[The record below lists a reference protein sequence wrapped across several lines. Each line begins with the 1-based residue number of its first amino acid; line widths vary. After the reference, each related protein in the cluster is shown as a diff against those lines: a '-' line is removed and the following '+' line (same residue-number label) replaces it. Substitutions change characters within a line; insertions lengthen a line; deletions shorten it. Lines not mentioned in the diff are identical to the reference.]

1 MSFTNCLTIKI
12 KRMKILL
19 RTFLAIAFFVI
30 AGTSAQAADNLI
42 TQQITIKLDKAGTLP
57 NRIGSTKKYL
67 ITNLKIIGEING
79 TDMRMIRDMAGR
91 DYKGDKTSGKLSI
104 LDLSEAKIV
113 KGGDWYLVKDFYTKK
128 PVMYYTSDDYLEYK
142 SFYDCSGLTSVNIP
156 SSVTKIRACAFEGC
170 SGLTNVTIPSSVTEI
185 GWGAFE
191 GCSGLTS
198 VNIPSS
204 VTEIGQSAFEGC
216 SGLTSVNIPSSVTEI
231 GQSAF
236 SYCSGLTSVNIPSS
250 VTEIG
255 QSAFAYCRGLTG
267 VNIPS
272 SVTKIGQS
280 AFAYCRGLTSVNIPS
295 SVTEIFWVFSGCTGL
310 TSVTIPSSVTYI
322 SGAFSGCTGLT
333 SVTIP
338 SSVTDISEAFSCC
351 TGLSS
356 VTIPSSVTDIR
367 AAFSGC
373 TGLSSVYVSW
383 QSPISAKNTF
393 DGVDKGKCTLYVP
406 QGTYQNY
413 LIADEWGDF
422 ENIVEYDPTGINS
435 VNVSSDTKE
444 VSRYSMDGQ
453 LLSAPTKGV
462 NIVKYNDGSVK
473 KVTVK

>member
-1 MSFTNCLTIKI
+1 MNIIFNKRLLLVFILT
-12 KRMKILL
+12 LL
-19 RTFLAIAFFVI
+19 CGMV
-30 AGTSAQAADNLI
+30 SDAADNLI
-42 TQQITIKLDKAGTLP
+42 TQQITIKLDEAGTLP

-91 DYKGDKTSGKLSI
+91 GISNNGYKTSGKLSI

-113 KGGDWYLVKDFYTKK
+113 KGGDYYYDTRSYYDPYLYSSEDCLGSYF
-128 PVMYYTSDDYLEYK
+128 
-142 SFYDCSGLTSVNIP
+142 FCDCSGLTSVNIP
-156 SSVTKIRACAFEGC
+156 SSVTDI
-170 SGLTNVTIPSSVTEI
+170 SG
-185 GWGAFE
+185 A
-191 GCSGLTS
+191 
-198 VNIPSS
+198 
-204 VTEIGQSAFEGC
+204 
-216 SGLTSVNIPSSVTEI
+216 
-231 GQSAF
+231 
-236 SYCSGLTSVNIPSS
+236 
-250 VTEIG
+250 
-255 QSAFAYCRGLTG
+255 
-267 VNIPS
+267 
-272 SVTKIGQS
+272 
-280 AFAYCRGLTSVNIPS
+280 
-295 SVTEIFWVFSGCTGL
+295 FSGCTGL
-310 TSVTIPSSVTYI
+310 TSVTIPSSVTDI

-422 ENIVEYDPTGINS
+422 GKIVEYDATSIN
-435 VNVSSDTKE
+435 NVSTSAETKE

>member
-1 MSFTNCLTIKI
+1 M
-12 KRMKILL
+12 
-19 RTFLAIAFFVI
+19 
-30 AGTSAQAADNLI
+30 
-42 TQQITIKLDKAGTLP
+42 
-57 NRIGSTKKYL
+57 
-67 ITNLKIIGEING
+67 
-79 TDMRMIRDMAGR
+79 
-91 DYKGDKTSGKLSI
+91 
-104 LDLSEAKIV
+104 
-113 KGGDWYLVKDFYTKK
+113 
-128 PVMYYTSDDYLEYK
+128 
-142 SFYDCSGLTSVNIP
+142 NIP
-156 SSVTKIRACAFEGC
+156 SSVTKIGYQAFQGC
-170 SGLTNVTIPSSVTEI
+170 SGLTSVTIPSSVTEI
-185 GWGAFE
+185 DGAFS

-204 VTEIGQSAFEGC
+204 VTDI
-216 SGLTSVNIPSSVTEI
+216 SG
-231 GQSAF
+231 A
-236 SYCSGLTSVNIPSS
+236 
-250 VTEIG
+250 
-255 QSAFAYCRGLTG
+255 
-267 VNIPS
+267 
-272 SVTKIGQS
+272 
-280 AFAYCRGLTSVNIPS
+280 
-295 SVTEIFWVFSGCTGL
+295 FSGCTGL
-310 TSVTIPSSVTYI
+310 TSVTIPSSVTDI

-422 ENIVEYDPTGINS
+422 GKIVEYDATSIN
-435 VNVSSDTKE
+435 NVSTSAETKE